1 MKTWAAV
8 LTTPCIPISRPRSG
22 RAMRTYV
29 VKRLVLFIPTL
40 VIVTVLVFGIL
51 RVVPGDPAMLILG
64 GESGDDE
71 FTEEQLAALRAKLG
85 TDRNIIIQY
94 FTWTGNMLKGDFGTS
109 YFYEGDQVID
119 DLIDRVPTTVELAL
133 LALVL
138 ASVMAVPLGVI
149 SALKQDTIT
158 DYVTRVLS
166 ITGIATPNFWVA
178 IMSIYFLVLF
188 FNWAPPLA
196 YVDPWEDPWTNF
208 QQLIFPALAL
218 GTSNM
223 AFITRITRSAMLEVL
238 HEDYIRTARSKGL
251 SENIVI
257 FRHALRNALL
267 PVVTLSGYEFGRLIS
282 GTVIIEVIFLVP
294 GMGRLLITSI
304 LHRDFPMIQA
314 TIVLVAVVVLVLNL
328 ILDLFYAYLNPRI
341 RYN

>member
-1 MKTWAAV
+1 
-8 LTTPCIPISRPRSG
+8 
-22 RAMRTYV
+22 MRNYIT
-29 VKRLVLFIPTL
+29 KRFVLFIPTL
-40 VIVTVLVFGIL
+40 LIVTVVVFSIL
-51 RVVPGDPAMLILG
+51 RVIPGDPALLILG
-64 GESGDDE
+64 GEDGDDD
-71 FTEEQLAALRAKLG
+71 FTEAQLAALRHKLG

-94 FTWTGNMLKGDFGTS
+94 TSWVGNMLKGDFGIS
-109 YFYEGDQVID
+109 YFYEGDLVID
-119 DLIDRVPTTVELAL
+119 DLKDRIPTTVELAMMAL
-133 LALVL
+133 FLAT
-138 ASVMAVPLGVI
+138 VMAVPLGVI

-158 DYVTRVLS
+158 DYATRVLS

-178 IMSIYFLVLF
+178 IMTIFFLVQF

-196 YVDPWEDPWTNF
+196 YVDPWVDPWVNF

-304 LHRDFPMIQA
+304 FHRDFPMIQA
-314 TIVLVAVVVLVLNL
+314 TIVLIAVVVLVLNL
-328 ILDLFYAYLNPRI
+328 FLDLLYAYLNPRI
-341 RYN
+341 RYS

>member
-1 MKTWAAV
+1 
-8 LTTPCIPISRPRSG
+8 
-22 RAMRTYV
+22 
-29 VKRLVLFIPTL
+29 
-40 VIVTVLVFGIL
+40 
-51 RVVPGDPAMLILG
+51 
-64 GESGDDE
+64 
-71 FTEEQLAALRAKLG
+71 
-85 TDRNIIIQY
+85 
-94 FTWTGNMLKGDFGTS
+94 
-109 YFYEGDQVID
+109 
-119 DLIDRVPTTVELAL
+119 
-133 LALVL
+133 
-138 ASVMAVPLGVI
+138 
-149 SALKQDTIT
+149 
-158 DYVTRVLS
+158 
-166 ITGIATPNFWVA
+166 
-178 IMSIYFLVLF
+178 
-188 FNWAPPLA
+188 
-196 YVDPWEDPWTNF
+196 
-208 QQLIFPALAL
+208 
-218 GTSNM
+218 
-223 AFITRITRSAMLEVL
+223 MLEVL

>member
-1 MKTWAAV
+1 MRSYITKRFV
-8 LTTPCIPISRPRSG
+8 LI
-22 RAMRTYV
+22 
-29 VKRLVLFIPTL
+29 IPTL
-40 VIVTVLVFGIL
+40 LIVTVVVFSIL
-51 RVVPGDPAMLILG
+51 RVIPGDPALLILG

-71 FTEEQLAALRAKLG
+71 FTEAQLQALRHKLG
-85 TDRNIIIQY
+85 TDRNILVQY
-94 FTWTGNMLKGDFGTS
+94 FSWIGNMLKGDFGTS

-119 DLIDRVPTTVELAL
+119 DLKMRIPTTVQLAVMALAL
-133 LALVL
+133 AT
-138 ASVMAVPLGVI
+138 VMAVPLGVI
-149 SALKQDTIT
+149 SALKQDTFT
-158 DYVTRVLS
+158 DYITRIVS

-178 IMSIYFLVLF
+178 IMTIFFMVLF

-196 YVDPWEDPWTNF
+196 YVDPWEDPWVNF

-251 SENIVI
+251 SEKIVI

-314 TIVLVAVVVLVLNL
+314 TIVLIAVVVLVLNL
-328 ILDLFYAYLNPRI
+328 ALDLFYAWLNPRI
-341 RYN
+341 RYT

>member
-1 MKTWAAV
+1 
-8 LTTPCIPISRPRSG
+8 L
-22 RAMRTYV
+22 
-29 VKRLVLFIPTL
+29 L
-40 VIVTVLVFGIL
+40 IVTVVVFSIL
-51 RVVPGDPAMLILG
+51 RVIPGDPALLILG
-64 GESGDDE
+64 GETGDDA
-71 FTEEQLAALRAKLG
+71 FTQEQLDALRHKLG
-85 TDRNIIIQY
+85 TDRNIVIQY
-94 FTWTGNMLKGDFGTS
+94 GTWVGNMLQGDFGIS
-109 YFYEGDQVID
+109 YFYEGDRVID
-119 DLIDRVPTTVELAL
+119 DLIMRIPTTVQLAMMAL
-133 LALVL
+133 FLAT
-138 ASVMAVPLGVI
+138 AMAVPLGVV
-149 SALKQDTIT
+149 SALKQDTFT
-158 DYVTRVLS
+158 DYLTRIVS

-178 IMSIYFLVLF
+178 IMTIFFLVLF

-196 YVDPWEDPWTNF
+196 YVNPWEDPWVNF

-251 SENIVI
+251 SEKIVI

-314 TIVLVAVVVLVLNL
+314 TIVLIAVVVLVLNL
-328 ILDLFYAYLNPRI
+328 VLDLFYAWLNPRI

>member
-1 MKTWAAV
+1 
-8 LTTPCIPISRPRSG
+8 
-22 RAMRTYV
+22 MRNYIT
-29 VKRLVLFIPTL
+29 KRFVLFIPTL
-40 VIVTVLVFGIL
+40 MIVTVVVFSIL
-51 RVVPGDPAMLILG
+51 RVIPGDPALLILG
-64 GESGDDE
+64 GESGEDE
-71 FTEEQLAALRAKLG
+71 FSQEQLDALRHKLG
-85 TDRNIIIQY
+85 TDRNIIVQY
-94 FTWTGNMLKGDFGTS
+94 GSWVGNMLKGDFGVS

-119 DLIDRVPTTVELAL
+119 DLKMRIPTTVQLAVMAL
-133 LALVL
+133 LL
-138 ASVMAVPLGVI
+138 ATVMAVPLGVV
-149 SALKQDTIT
+149 SALKQDTYT
-158 DYVTRVLS
+158 DYLTRIVS

-178 IMSIYFLVLF
+178 IMSIYFLVAF

-196 YVDPWEDPWTNF
+196 YVNPWEDPWVNF

-251 SENIVI
+251 SEKIVI

-282 GTVIIEVIFLVP
+282 GTVIIEVIFLIP

-314 TIVLVAVVVLVLNL
+314 TIVLIAVVVLVLNL
-328 ILDLFYAYLNPRI
+328 ALDLCYAWLNPRI
-341 RYN
+341 RYT

>member
-1 MKTWAAV
+1 
-8 LTTPCIPISRPRSG
+8 
-22 RAMRTYV
+22 MRNYIT
-29 VKRLVLFIPTL
+29 KRFVLFIPTL
-40 VIVTVLVFGIL
+40 LIVTVVVFSIL
-51 RVVPGDPAMLILG
+51 RVIPGDPALLILG

-71 FTEEQLAALRAKLG
+71 FTEAQLDALRHKLG
-85 TDRNIIIQY
+85 TDRNIIVQY
-94 FTWTGNMLKGDFGTS
+94 GSWVGNMLKGDFGVS
-109 YFYEGDQVID
+109 YFYEGDPVID
-119 DLIDRVPTTVELAL
+119 DLKMRIPTTVELAIMALL
-133 LALVL
+133 LAT
-138 ASVMAVPLGVI
+138 VMAVPLGVI
-149 SALKQDTIT
+149 SALKQDTFT
-158 DYVTRVLS
+158 DYVTRVVS

-178 IMSIYFLVLF
+178 IMSIFFLVLF

-196 YVDPWEDPWTNF
+196 YVDPWEDPWVNF

-251 SENIVI
+251 SEKIVI

-282 GTVIIEVIFLVP
+282 GTVIIEVIFLIP

-314 TIVLVAVVVLVLNL
+314 TIVLIAVVVLVLNL
-328 ILDLFYAYLNPRI
+328 VLDLFYAWLNPRI
-341 RYN
+341 RYS

>member
-1 MKTWAAV
+1 
-8 LTTPCIPISRPRSG
+8 
-22 RAMRTYV
+22 MRNYIT
-29 VKRLVLFIPTL
+29 KRFVLFIPTL
-40 VIVTVLVFGIL
+40 MIVTVVVFSIL
-51 RVVPGDPAMLILG
+51 RVIPGDPALLILG
-64 GESGDDE
+64 GESGEDE
-71 FTEEQLAALRAKLG
+71 FSQEQLDALRHKLG
-85 TDRNIIIQY
+85 TDRNIIVQY
-94 FTWTGNMLKGDFGTS
+94 GSWVGNMLKGDFGVS

-119 DLIDRVPTTVELAL
+119 DLKMRIPTTVQLAVMAL
-133 LALVL
+133 LL
-138 ASVMAVPLGVI
+138 ATVMAVPLGVV
-149 SALKQDTIT
+149 SALKQDTYT
-158 DYVTRVLS
+158 DYLTRIVS

-178 IMSIYFLVLF
+178 IMSIYFLVAF

-196 YVDPWEDPWTNF
+196 YVNPWEDPWVNF

-251 SENIVI
+251 SEKIVI

-282 GTVIIEVIFLVP
+282 GTVIIEVIFLIP

-314 TIVLVAVVVLVLNL
+314 TIVLIAVVVLVLNL
-328 ILDLFYAYLNPRI
+328 ALDLCYAWLNPRI
-341 RYN
+341 RYS

>member
-1 MKTWAAV
+1 
-8 LTTPCIPISRPRSG
+8 
-22 RAMRTYV
+22 MRTYIA
-29 VKRLVLFIPTL
+29 KRFILFIPTL
-40 VIVTVLVFGIL
+40 LLVTVMVFSVL

-64 GESGDDE
+64 GETGDDE

-85 TDRNIIIQY
+85 TDRNIVVQY
-94 FTWTGNMLKGDFGTS
+94 ATWVGKMLKGDFGTS

-119 DLIDRVPTTVELAL
+119 DLKMRIPTTVELAVLSL
-133 LALVL
+133 LL
-138 ASVMAVPLGVI
+138 ASVLAVPLGVI
-149 SALKQDTIT
+149 SALKQDTFT
-158 DYVTRVLS
+158 DYLTRVFS

-178 IMSIYFLVLF
+178 IMTIYLLVLL

-196 YVDPWEDPWTNF
+196 YVDPWEDPWVNL

-251 SENIVI
+251 AEKVVI

-267 PVVTLSGYEFGRLIS
+267 PVVTLSGYEFSRLIS

-314 TIVLVAVVVLVLNL
+314 TIVLIAVCVLVINL
-328 ILDLFYAYLNPRI
+328 FLDLVYAWLNPRI

>member
-1 MKTWAAV
+1 
-8 LTTPCIPISRPRSG
+8 
-22 RAMRTYV
+22 MRTYIA
-29 VKRLVLFIPTL
+29 KRFILFIPTL
-40 VIVTVLVFGIL
+40 LLVTVMVFSVL

-64 GESGDDE
+64 GETGDDE

-94 FTWTGNMLKGDFGTS
+94 ATWVGKMLKGDFGTS

-119 DLIDRVPTTVELAL
+119 DLKMRIPTTVELAVLSL
-133 LALVL
+133 LL
-138 ASVMAVPLGVI
+138 ASVLAVPLGVI
-149 SALKQDTIT
+149 SALKQDTFT
-158 DYVTRVLS
+158 DYLTRVFS

-178 IMSIYFLVLF
+178 IMTIYLLVLL

-196 YVDPWEDPWTNF
+196 YVDPWEDPWVNL

-251 SENIVI
+251 AEKVVI

-267 PVVTLSGYEFGRLIS
+267 PVVTLSGYEFSRLIS

-314 TIVLVAVVVLVLNL
+314 TIVLIAVCVLVINL
-328 ILDLFYAYLNPRI
+328 FLDLVYAWLNPRI